1 MHTAFRITNGEPGA
15 SYHQRSRMYRY
26 QPGNR
31 QKEEKKTAAGRNS
44 NDFLMGR
51 ILPIAPDYYM
61 ENAGEEKINLTTR
74 ESFDY
79 LYRSALNYTGIIGS
93 GLPFRKKKASPRINI
108 INLYKALENILPEH
122 VNLEVRNGRLHFCL
136 YRFHKWP
143 EPRLFWIPLD
153 FTEKL
158 PGQLRG

>member
-1 MHTAFRITNGEPGA
+1 MHTTFRITNGEPGA

-93 GLPFRKKKASPRINI
+93 GLPFRKKRHP
-108 INLYKALENILPEH
+108 
-122 VNLEVRNGRLHFCL
+122 
-136 YRFHKWP
+136 
-143 EPRLFWIPLD
+143 
-153 FTEKL
+153 
-158 PGQLRG
+158 PG

>member
-51 ILPIAPDYYM
+51 ILPIRKSLLFLPA
-61 ENAGEEKINLTTR
+61 AVFFS
-74 ESFDY
+74 SF
-79 LYRSALNYTGIIGS
+79 
-93 GLPFRKKKASPRINI
+93 
-108 INLYKALENILPEH
+108 
-122 VNLEVRNGRLHFCL
+122 C
-136 YRFHKWP
+136 RF
-143 EPRLFWIPLD
+143 
-153 FTEKL
+153 
-158 PGQLRG
+158 PG